1 MPMIVELLLDD
12 AKYYVKLYHIVDS
25 EGNLQYKCNL
35 EGSTISTFPYREDCI
50 GSTQDEALQKI
61 SKRLRKAINDLM
73 EC

>member
-12 AKYYVKLYHIVDS
+12 AKYFVKVNLVVDT
-25 EGNLQYKCNL
+25 EGNLQYHCTL
-35 EGSTISTFPYREDCI
+35 EGTTISTFPYREDNI

-61 SKRLRKAINDLM
+61 AKKLRKALNDLM